1 METSLLA
8 PQGSS
13 LLLQLS
19 APRFLFLIPVPAQVH
34 EMVPPAPPLSHCYNN
49 QMHFI
54 QPINCFVFYDFYIS
68 YAMVTVGIKKIVL
81 LPVATT
87 WQLR

>member
-19 APRFLFLIPVPAQVH
+19 APQFLFLIPVLAQVH
-34 EMVPPAPPLSHCYNN
+34 EMVPLALPLSHCYNN
-49 QMHFI
+49 QMHFM
-54 QPINCFVFYDFYIS
+54 QLINCIVFYDFLYKLC
-68 YAMVTVGIKKIVL
+68 YGNG
-81 LPVATT
+81 
-87 WQLR
+87 WY